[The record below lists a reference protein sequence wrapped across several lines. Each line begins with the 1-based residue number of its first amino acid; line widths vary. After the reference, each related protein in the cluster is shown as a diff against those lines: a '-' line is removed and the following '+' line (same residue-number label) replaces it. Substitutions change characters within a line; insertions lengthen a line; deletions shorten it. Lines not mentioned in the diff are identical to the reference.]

1 MLLRLFAVSLVFL
14 TLLSGC
20 EYLRPDSNFVATPDN
35 GVAPLEVSFENR
47 SLPGLLP
54 IMSYEWDFG
63 DGSPH
68 ANDASPSH
76 IYQKPGEYTV
86 TLTTRDFLCRD
97 IFKREGIITVIRGN
111 LDVLVD
117 FSISPEKGQAPLSV
131 SFMDISKLDNIVIRG
146 WFWQFGDGGTS
157 YMKNP
162 IHTYRKS
169 GVYTVILSINTDLGI
184 IRRVKS
190 KAVDVYANPSEGE
203 PIEGEP
209 AEGELAEGEPIE
221 GELIEGEPGEGEP
234 TEGEPAEGELAEGEP
249 IEGETLEGELIEG
262 EPIEGETLEGELIEG
277 EPAEGE
283 PAEGEPA
290 EGEPIEGE
298 PAEGELAEGEPVEG
312 ELIEGETLEGE
323 LIEGEPVEGEPV
335 EGELIEGELVEG
347 EPVEGELIEGE
358 PVEGEPVEGELIEGE
373 PVEGEPVEG
382 ELIEGEPVEGEPVEG
397 ELIEGEP
404 VEGEPVE
411 GELIEGEP
419 VEGEPVEGE
428 LIEGEPVEG
437 EPVEGELIEGELVEG
452 EPVEGELIEGEPVE
466 GEPVEGELIEGEPIE
481 GESVEGEFIE
491 GEPVEGEP
499 IEGEPVEGELIEGE
513 PVEGEPI
520 EGELIEGEP
529 IEGEPVEGEP
539 AEGEAE
545 PICECP
551 PDTIFSQPATVPGTT
566 GYTPKYYLSNDKVR
580 PYLWENLSAASSVY
594 VSATLSDVHWWGV
607 QVDADGLPCDAA
619 LTSFIIDVA
628 DKTYTPL
635 ASYTVE
641 ADRTQANFSI
651 VADDIE
657 FPVYSYNVM
666 LPIPCTIASDT
677 PSFINIRKNS
687 SLQPGCRF
695 GWLNTVSGG
704 EEMWLDSAAGQ
715 ADMPQWIQDNLAF
728 CLTGAETPQNPWE
741 RLAINIKRTVEGDSV
756 YTPGEDVTV
765 DVRFERYGEGEVTSL
780 TLMEALPEG
789 WVYRGMAAG
798 VIPDEYPATGAS
810 GEIVFSWSNAPP
822 FPFELHYTATA
833 PVSDAVQLFT
843 GVASYMVS
851 GEILFSNE
859 VLTQFRRFQTILTTD
874 RVVNKKWYASGQVL
888 DITVPFQRFGV
899 ETPLV
904 FGYIETLPD
913 GWLFQEI
920 VENEGIEPDVFPKVN
935 TTGTLE
941 FAWLSPPPMPGTFTY
956 RILVPQD
963 ATGLARFS
971 GYALY
976 RFTDIQFNTPQVET
990 VLPRFQGT

>member
-249 IEGETLEGELIEG
+249 IEGETL
-262 EPIEGETLEGELIEG
+262 
-277 EPAEGE
+277 
-283 PAEGEPA
+283 
-290 EGEPIEGE
+290 
-298 PAEGELAEGEPVEG
+298 
-312 ELIEGETLEGE
+312 
-323 LIEGEPVEGEPV
+323 
-335 EGELIEGELVEG
+335 
-347 EPVEGELIEGE
+347 
-358 PVEGEPVEGELIEGE
+358 
-373 PVEGEPVEG
+373 
-382 ELIEGEPVEGEPVEG
+382 
-397 ELIEGEP
+397 
-404 VEGEPVE
+404 
-411 GELIEGEP
+411 
-419 VEGEPVEGE
+419 EGE